1 MAKYKDAATAQAD
14 LGRKLQAKA
23 AELRPIYDSKDPKD
37 QDKADKLKAEIGKIQ
52 NQLMMSGTGLSGA
65 VGVLGGGLSSGVVSA
80 LTGIPDLALMG
91 YNYFQ
96 KPENKVQGLGETF
109 APGLEATSNEK
120 LFKNT
125 NIPILKD
132 ITSAG
137 LFGFGRGAGSS
148 VGMGRN
154 LTALNIGTNVVDET
168 MFNGIPVTQL
178 LSAAGLL
185 SQAGLRGAKNWQ
197 ENRGIKK
204 MQEQLGPEGIS
215 TLKEFVLRGQ
225 DSSDP
230 RVAGIVGDLRKNKD
244 FAEIFNVLETGMAA
258 KALEGA
264 RATTK
269 AGYDVKGLG
278 PNVQQAVEGKVL
290 QLREAIRTNPAKE
303 FEAAKLMGGG
313 NDIIMTDKTVS
324 KLDELVVDLSKRV
337 GRTGAGTDDA
347 KAALSFVGAMRDDLS
362 QGRISVE
369 RMQALL
375 SEFGS
380 QAKQGESLIKDVSL
394 GTQKTIASA
403 IFGGLKDDLKATRV
417 DSTVPRI
424 REITANLLSARAKTE
439 KAYNEFSA
447 FASQKLPKQLDGR
460 AISSID
466 TDEMLDIIRGL
477 KPAQKE
483 SLFGVLQDT
492 APEDATRIR
501 QVLYDDFVQPARK
514 TLPTGEQG
522 VDVKLV
528 AQKFLNATDE
538 EKRNLALAVGDNF
551 KDFSEKMTDVNKA
564 FKYQQTYA
572 SKADSAQIDPT
583 LASQAGFALTGGSY
597 LGGKLGGMAAGV
609 WNAIKGGLSD
619 ENMFNFLSSPETKAL
634 LKESIVS
641 PNSAKTIERLDRVL
655 AGRDITGT
663 KGNIRNIFASPD
675 FGPTK
680 GFDADIYLKPNMGLE
695 TGNVLAAARVAG
707 DVASKPDENTLSV
720 PAQQAAPTE
729 EWDIGPLSDFQSNA
743 GVTVQ
748 AAPAEFNNAPAV
760 SGEEWDI
767 GPLKKSDPKTIE
779 QKIRSVAQAKGLGQ
793 YADMFVKQA
802 IQESS
807 LNPFAIGKETKYG
820 KATGVFQHIPATA
833 KELGITNPF
842 DEDQSISGGITY
854 MGQLLKQ
861 YNNDPRKALAAYNW
875 GMGNLKSQGMN
886 NAPPE
891 TQNYIKTILGQ

>member
-14 LGRKLQAKA
+14 LARQMQDKA
-23 AELRPIYDSKDPKD
+23 RELRPIYDSKDPKEKERAD
-37 QDKADKLKAEIGKIQ
+37 QLKTDIRKIQ
-52 NQLMMSGTGLSGA
+52 NQLMMSGTGVSGA
-65 VGVLGGGLSSGVVSA
+65 IGVLGGGLASGVVSA

-91 YNYFQ
+91 YNAFQ
-96 KPENKVQGLGETF
+96 KPENKIKGLGERF

-120 LFKNT
+120 LFKGSG
-125 NIPILKD
+125 IPLVED
-132 ITSAG
+132 ITASG
-137 LFGFGRGAGSS
+137 LFGFGRGLGSS
-148 VGMGRN
+148 LGMGKK
-154 LTALNIGTNVVDET
+154 LTALNVGTNVVDET
-168 MFNGIPVTQL
+168 MFNGVPVTQL
-178 LSAAGLL
+178 LSAAGIL
-185 SQAGLRGAKNWQ
+185 SQAGLKSAKNWQ

-204 MQEQLGPEGIS
+204 IQEQLGPDGFN
-215 TLKEFVLRGQ
+215 TFREFMLRGQ
-225 DSSDP
+225 DSTDP
-230 RVAGIVGDLRKNKD
+230 RIAGIVGDLRKNKD
-244 FAEIFNVLETGMAA
+244 FAEIFNVLETSMGA
-258 KALEGA
+258 KALQGA

-278 PNVQQAVEGKVL
+278 PNVQQAIEGKVL
-290 QLREAIRTNPAKE
+290 KLREAIRTNPAKE

-313 NDIIMTDKTVS
+313 NDIIMTDKTVG
-324 KLDELVVDLSKRV
+324 KLDELIVDLNKRV

-347 KAALSFVGAMRDDLS
+347 KAALSFVGAMRDDLA

-439 KAYNEFSA
+439 KAYGEFNA
-447 FASQKLPKQLDGR
+447 FASQSLPKKLDGR

-483 SLFGVLQDT
+483 SMLGVLQDT
-492 APEDATRIR
+492 APEDAARIR

-528 AQKFLNATDE
+528 AQKFINASDE
-538 EKRNLALAVGDNF
+538 EKRNLALAIGDNF
-551 KDFSEKMTDVNKA
+551 KDFSEKMTDVNKF

-572 SKADSAQIDPT
+572 SKAESSRIDPT
-583 LASQAGFALTGGSY
+583 LASQAGFALTGGNY
-597 LGGKLGGMAAGV
+597 VGGKVSGMAAGA

-619 ENMFNFLSSPETKAL
+619 ENMFNFLMSPETKAL
-634 LKESIVS
+634 LKESVVS

-655 AGRDITGT
+655 GGADVLGV
-663 KGNIRNIFASPD
+663 KNIFTR
-675 FGPTK
+675 G
-680 GFDADIYLKPNMGLE
+680 KPVSESG
-695 TGNVLAAARVAG
+695 TVATAARVVG
-707 DVASKPDENTLSV
+707 NVASQPDENTVAV

-729 EWDIGPLSDFQSNA
+729 EWDIGPLTDFAPTSS
-743 GVTVQ
+743 VTVQ
-748 AAPAEFNNAPAV
+748 AAPAQLNNTPAA

-793 YADMFVKQA
+793 YADMFVRQA
-802 IQESS
+802 QQESS
-807 LNPFAIGKETKYG
+807 LNPFAIGPETKYG

-833 KELGITNPF
+833 KELGIKNTF
-842 DEDQSISGGITY
+842 DEDQSIEGGITY

-861 YNNDPRKALAAYNW
+861 YNNDPRQALAAYNW
-875 GMGNLKSQGMN
+875 GMGNLQSQGFGK
-886 NAPPE
+886 APPE
-891 TQNYIKTILGQ
+891 TRNYIKTILGN